1 MATVKINEISLSI
14 DLLDKESAG
23 RIAADAIERHAH
35 LAMVTHRQGAYAVD
49 VQFGTD
55 AGAGALVTLLQ
66 FIAEKVDGTALDEGL
81 RAPVNY

>member
-1 MATVKINEISLSI
+1 MATVKISEVSVSI
-14 DLLDKESAG
+14 DSLDKESAG

-49 VQFGTD
+49 VHFGTD

-66 FIAEKVDGTALDEGL
+66 FIAEKVHGTSLDEVL
-81 RAPVNY
+81 RAPGNY